1 MVTASGPASLSPTDV
16 NRTHGPT
23 AALDRLKQ
31 RPPLTQDQSEALDR
45 LDAIRADL
53 KDAPKKAAA
62 AKVAYLR
69 HKMAAIQLAAG
80 TASATGDLRFARS
93 AIHDMRALVKDL
105 TRALKDAGM
114 VQGPPAK
121 GAATPDAATDATGR
135 GAAEPEPA
143 KADQA
148 HDDAREFV
156 KELKKIISKLRVAL
170 VAAQIRG
177 GDPQAVKEA
186 EKNLRDG
193 EKELQSLSSS
203 LSAKSLSGHAVDLR
217 A

>member
-1 MVTASGPASLSPTDV
+1 MVTTSGPASLSPSDV
-16 NRTHGPT
+16 ARAT
-23 AALDRLKQ
+23 ALTGALDRLKQ
-31 RPPLTQDQSEALDR
+31 RPSLTSGQSEALDR
-45 LDAIRADL
+45 LSAVQADL

-69 HKMAAIQLAAG
+69 NKMMAAQLAAG
-80 TASATGDLRFARS
+80 TASATGDLKFARS

-105 TRALKDAGM
+105 ARALKDAG
-114 VQGPPAK
+114 VVGGPAAQGPRLPDA
-121 GAATPDAATDATGR
+121 DAATAP
-135 GAAEPEPA
+135 AAETAPA
-143 KADQA
+143 DAAQA
-148 HDDAREFV
+148 RDSARELV
-156 KELKKIISKLRVAL
+156 KELKKVISKLRIAL

-177 GDPQAVKEA
+177 ATPEEVKEA

-203 LSAKSLSGHAVDLR
+203 LSAKSLSGHAVDVQ